1 MTNGQRG
8 IPRLD
13 EIIEAAVAQG
23 QAPGVV
29 AAVAQGGATYVK
41 AAGSMAVGGAP
52 MREDTVFRIS
62 SMTKPVTAA
71 VILGLVEDG
80 VLGLDEPVD
89 RHLPELAGRRVLRRP
104 DGPLDATTPAERPV
118 TVRDLLSFTW
128 GFGMQGAMF
137 TAPEPWAILGAE
149 RERRLAALGPPAPG
163 TPPDPDTWLASLA
176 ELPLLAQPG
185 ERWLYQAGSQ

>member
-29 AAVAQGGATYVK
+29 AAVAQGDATYVK

-71 VILGLVEDG
+71 VILRLVEDG
-80 VLGLDEPVD
+80 GLGPGEPGGRD
-89 RHLPELAGRRVLRRP
+89 PPQPAGRP
-104 DGPLDATTPAERPV
+104 
-118 TVRDLLSFTW
+118 
-128 GFGMQGAMF
+128 GA
-137 TAPEPWAILGAE
+137 
-149 RERRLAALGPPAPG
+149 
-163 TPPDPDTWLASLA
+163 
-176 ELPLLAQPG
+176 
-185 ERWLYQAGSQ
+185 